1 VLLFGLTSVSV
12 IERFETGGI
21 EGENE
26 GLAKTTQRVYL
37 KRGLHEVDSLPIGV
51 AGRFLEFIDEVKLAK
66 HSHYT

>member
-1 VLLFGLTSVSV
+1 MLDQLRHRQEHVLRVFLVTTGLCTRVLLFGLTSVSV

-37 KRGLHEVDSLPIGV
+37 
-51 AGRFLEFIDEVKLAK
+51 
-66 HSHYT
+66 